1 MMRMSP
7 FLALMVASGLLH
19 VAGAG
24 GVLVYLTGDEAAV
37 VEKTSLRVALG
48 ARGAAAGQPVE
59 AEPIEATEMPQQE
72 ARPEPKPAEKVPHP
86 TEPKPAMHPVE
97 EVVTEPQPEEIVE
110 PAPEPVEVASQPAM
124 APGNAGQSGQSTDTD
139 VETSDQDAEAGYQ
152 AILASYDGLVLGH
165 LAKFKTFP
173 PAARMREEEGD
184 VGVEFVI
191 DRGGKLLDCRLLESS
206 GSRRLDKAALS
217 QLRDAVPYPVPPVQ
231 ADWSTRTY
239 KTKMRYKLN

>member
-1 MMRMSP
+1 
-7 FLALMVASGLLH
+7 
-19 VAGAG
+19 
-24 GVLVYLTGDEAAV
+24 
-37 VEKTSLRVALG
+37 
-48 ARGAAAGQPVE
+48 
-59 AEPIEATEMPQQE
+59 
-72 ARPEPKPAEKVPHP
+72 
-86 TEPKPAMHPVE
+86 
-97 EVVTEPQPEEIVE
+97 
-110 PAPEPVEVASQPAM
+110 M

-217 QLRDAVPYPVPPVQ
+217 QLRESVRNLIGRELCACVHQV
-231 ADWSTRTY
+231 ARF
-239 KTKMRYKLN
+239 RKLKRGSIG

>member
-19 VAGAG
+19 IAGAG
-24 GVLVYLTGDEAAV
+24 GVLVYLAGDEAEV

-48 ARGAAAGQPVE
+48 SGGAAAGQPVE
-59 AEPIEATEMPQQE
+59 VEPIEATEMPQQE
-72 ARPEPKPAEKVPHP
+72 ARPEPKPAEKVLQPA
-86 TEPKPAMHPVE
+86 EPKPAVHPVE
-97 EVVTEPQPEEIVE
+97 EVVAELQPKEIGE
-110 PAPEPVEVASQPAM
+110 PAPEPVEVARQPAM
-124 APGNAGQSGQSTDTD
+124 APGNAGQSGQSADTD

-152 AILASYDGLVLGH
+152 AILSSYDGLVLGH

-191 DRGGKLLDCRLLESS
+191 GRGGKLLDCRLLESS
-206 GSRRLDKAALS
+206 GSRRLDKAALR
-217 QLRDAVPYPVPPVQ
+217 QLTDAVPYPAAPVQ

-239 KTKMRYKLN
+239 TTKMRYKLN

>member
-24 GVLVYLTGDEAAV
+24 GVLVYLAGNEVVV

-48 ARGAAAGQPVE
+48 SSGAEAGQPVE
-59 AEPIEATEMPQQE
+59 VEPIEATEMPQQE
-72 ARPEPKPAEKVPHP
+72 ARPEPKPAEKVLQPA
-86 TEPKPAMHPVE
+86 ESKPAVHPVE
-97 EVVTEPQPEEIVE
+97 EVVAELPPKEIVE
-110 PAPEPVEVASQPAM
+110 PAPEPVEVPAM
-124 APGNAGQSGQSTDTD
+124 VPGNAGHSGQSTDTD

-152 AILASYDGLVLGH
+152 AILSSYDGLVLGH

-206 GSRRLDKAALS
+206 GSRRLDKAALR
-217 QLRDAVPYPVPPVQ
+217 QLTDAVPYPAAPVH

-239 KTKMRYKLN
+239 KTKMRYRLN